1 MITDLPKLALSFSL
15 LVLTSGSR
23 APSFTI
29 LGSFFPAWPMPGG
42 VLAPHGCNPSRR
54 FARPF

>member
-1 MITDLPKLALSFSL
+1 MITDRPKLALSFSL

-42 VLAPHGCNPSRR
+42 VLAPHSCNP
-54 FARPF
+54 